1 LSFSYPE
8 RRPTFF
14 SLVLPGAQVK
24 HFNDALNELVQSQ
37 EEFLL
42 QWRDSQHRRG
52 TPRNSSDVQSSRS
65 FSPSQF
71 PWPAQHFNTQE
82 AVPSVSDQAIADV
95 RGLLSRQ
102 DAAFPITFLPS
113 THMLVVDTGAS
124 IIITPSKADFVGDI
138 KPVQPTVLKGI
149 AAGLQVAGIGTASYT
164 FMVPNGETIFISLP
178 NTLYVP
184 ACSVRLLCPRHV
196 AASTSVAGDD
206 FTSQKD
212 CATL

>member
-102 DAAFPITFLPS
+102 DAAFLITFLPS
-113 THMLVVDTGAS
+113 THMLVVDNTKEFLKYVMLF
-124 IIITPSKADFVGDI
+124 ITNSDR
-138 KPVQPTVLKGI
+138 
-149 AAGLQVAGIGTASYT
+149 TA
-164 FMVPNGETIFISLP
+164 IFITLP
-178 NTLYVP
+178 RPLGLGFETLIFRP
-184 ACSVRLLCPRHV
+184 
-196 AASTSVAGDD
+196 
-206 FTSQKD
+206 
-212 CATL
+212 